1 MPKPWWPMAAAVLLS
16 LPCQAQTSTSA
27 ASTGSRAI
35 VGSGPMLSLAEAL
48 ARAIANSPR
57 LSAARHEVAALQAA
71 REQTGLWQNPQLEL
85 QQEGT
90 RRPERETTVALSQL
104 IELGGKRTARAA
116 AAHSAVAV
124 AQAQAEA
131 AEAEVRSSVTAAWFQ
146 TLIAQERVQFA
157 RTTMASAKSTASATA
172 RLVAAGKVSPVDET
186 RTRIAES
193 QASIEVAQAEGEQ
206 RTAMAALAVLVGHR
220 ASESLPLG
228 ADLRPPPEVSA
239 EAVRA
244 RVARS
249 AAYRHS
255 VAESERLSQLAA
267 LQRAGRT
274 PDLTVTVGT
283 KRLEDPGR
291 NLPVIGLSL
300 PLPLFNRN
308 RAAEHEAQRR
318 ADKARDEVAATALQ
332 LEVEALRHAGR
343 LESAR
348 HEADVLEREILPAAQ
363 RNQDAAIRGFELGKF
378 GSLEV
383 LDAQR
388 TYFQARMQ
396 HLRALAEA
404 HGAAAE
410 LMRLL
415 GPESP

>member
-1 MPKPWWPMAAAVLLS
+1 MPKFWWPMAAAVLLS

-27 ASTGSRAI
+27 AVAG
-35 VGSGPMLSLAEAL
+35 GPTLTLAEAF
-48 ARAIANSPR
+48 ARAIANSPK
-57 LSAARHEVAALQAA
+57 LSAARHEIAALQAA
-71 REQTGLWQNPQLEL
+71 REQAGLWQNPVLEL

-90 RRPERETTVALSQL
+90 RRPERETTVTLSQL
-104 IELGGKRTARAA
+104 IEVGGKRTARAA
-116 AAHSAVAV
+116 AADSAVALAR
-124 AQAQAEA
+124 AQVEA
-131 AEAEVRSSVTAAWFQ
+131 TEAELRSSVTAAWFQ
-146 TLIAQERVQFA
+146 ALIAQERVKFA
-157 RTTMASAKSTASATA
+157 QTTLASAKSTASVTA

-193 QASIEVAQAEGEQ
+193 QASIEFAQAEGEQ
-206 RTAMAALAVLVGHR
+206 RTAMAALALLVGHR
-220 ASESLPLG
+220 SSDPLLLQANLRLPS
-228 ADLRPPPEVSA
+228 PVSA
-239 EAVRA
+239 DDVRDK
-244 RVARS
+244 VMRS
-249 AAYRHS
+249 ATYRQGL
-255 VAESERLSQLAA
+255 AEGERLSQLAA

-291 NLPVIGLSL
+291 NLAVIGVAL
-300 PLPLFNRN
+300 PLPLFHRN
-308 RAAEHEAQRR
+308 QAAEHEAQRR
-318 ADKARDEVAATALQ
+318 ADRARDEAAATALQ
-332 LEVEALRHAGR
+332 LEVEALRHAGK
-343 LESAR
+343 LASAR
-348 HEADVLEREILPAAQ
+348 READMLEREVLPAAQ
-363 RNQDAAIRGFELGKF
+363 RNHDAAVRGFELGKF

-415 GPESP
+415 GTESP